1 MNIVRLWLAPVVVA
15 LAMQAQPMPACSP
28 SPAPPQSPPQN
39 PPENPPPPSIPTT
52 TFTAGDGTRFGV
64 QIFLTRLEVPWSL
77 AFAPDGRLFIA
88 ERPGRVRIVQNGQLL
103 AEPALVLSDVFAE
116 GEAGVLGMALHPNF
130 AQNRFVYI
138 AYTART
144 GSTPVNRLVR
154 YREVNQQ
161 LAERA
166 VLVDNIRAAT
176 IHDGARLRFG
186 PDGLLYMS
194 MGDAADTSTS
204 QNLSSLNGKILRFTD
219 EGRTAEG
226 NPFSSPVWSYGH
238 RNPQGFDWA
247 SNGDLW
253 ESEHGPTGFDELNLI
268 ERGANYGWPLI
279 TGGQT
284 RAGMVTPVLF
294 FSPSIAPSGTSFYR
308 GTSIGSFR
316 DNLFVCTLAG
326 MSLLR
331 VRFDPADPRRVVA
344 QERLLQGL
352 YGRLR
357 DVISGP
363 DGALYVSTSN
373 RDGRNTPVGDDDRV
387 LRIVAVQ

>member
-1 MNIVRLWLAPVVVA
+1 MAMLRLWLAPMIVA
-15 LAMQAQPMPACSP
+15 LAMQVQPMPACSP
-28 SPAPPQSPPQN
+28 SPAPPPQTNPPQN
-39 PPENPPPPSIPTT
+39 PPPDPTIPTT
-52 TFTAGDGTRFGV
+52 TFTAADGTRFGV

-88 ERPGRVRIVQNGQLL
+88 ERPGRVRIVQNGQV
-103 AEPALVLSDVFAE
+103 AADPALVLNDVFAE
-116 GEAGVLGMALHPNF
+116 GEAGVLGMALHPQF
-130 AQNRFVYI
+130 AENRFVYI
-138 AYTART
+138 AYTARA
-144 GSTPVNRLVR
+144 GAGPVNRLVR

-161 LAERA
+161 LGERA
-166 VLVDNIRAAT
+166 VLVDNIRAAA

-204 QNLSSLNGKILRFTD
+204 QNLGSLNGKILRFTD
-219 EGRTAEG
+219 EGRTPDG

-247 SNGDLW
+247 PNGDLW
-253 ESEHGPTGFDELNLI
+253 ESEHGPTGFDEVNLI

-294 FSPSIAPSGTSFYR
+294 FNPSIAPSGASFYR
-308 GTSIGSFR
+308 GTSIAGFR
-316 DNLFVCTLAG
+316 NNFFVGTLAG

-331 VRFDPADPRRVVA
+331 VRFDPADARRVTA

-357 DVISGP
+357 DVVSGP
-363 DGALYVSTSN
+363 DGALYVTTSN
-373 RDGRNTPVGDDDRV
+373 RDGRNTPVADDDRV
-387 LRIVAVQ
+387 LKIVAVQ

>member
-1 MNIVRLWLAPVVVA
+1 MAILRLWFAPMIVA

-28 SPAPPQSPPQN
+28 SPAPPQN
-39 PPENPPPPSIPTT
+39 NPPPETPAPPQIPTT
-52 TFTAGDGTRFGV
+52 TFTAADGTRFGV

-77 AFAPDGRLFIA
+77 AFAPDGRMFIA
-88 ERPGRVRIVQNGQLL
+88 ERPGRVRIVQNGQLA
-103 AEPALVLSDVFAE
+103 AEPALVLNDVFAE
-116 GEAGVLGMALHPNF
+116 GEAGVLGLALHPDF
-130 AQNRFVYI
+130 AQNGFVYI
-138 AYTART
+138 AYTARI
-144 GSTPVNRLVR
+144 GSGPVNRLVR
-154 YREVNQQ
+154 YREVNGQ
-161 LAERA
+161 LGERA
-166 VLVDNIRAAT
+166 VLVDNIRAAA
-176 IHDGARLRFG
+176 IHDGARVRFG

-204 QNLSSLNGKILRFTD
+204 QNLSSLNGKLLRFTD
-219 EGRTAEG
+219 EGRTPSG
-226 NPFSSPVWSYGH
+226 NPFTSPVWSYGH

-247 SNGDLW
+247 PNGDLW
-253 ESEHGPTGFDELNLI
+253 EAEHGPTGFDEINLI
-268 ERGANYGWPLI
+268 ERGGNYGWPII

-294 FSPSIAPSGTSFYR
+294 FNPSIAPSGASFYR
-308 GTSIGSFR
+308 GTTIGGFR
-316 DNLFVCTLAG
+316 NNLFVATLAG

-331 VRFDPADPRRVVA
+331 VRFDPADPRRIVD

-357 DVISGP
+357 DVVSGP

-373 RDGRNTPVGDDDRV
+373 RDGRNTPVADDDRV